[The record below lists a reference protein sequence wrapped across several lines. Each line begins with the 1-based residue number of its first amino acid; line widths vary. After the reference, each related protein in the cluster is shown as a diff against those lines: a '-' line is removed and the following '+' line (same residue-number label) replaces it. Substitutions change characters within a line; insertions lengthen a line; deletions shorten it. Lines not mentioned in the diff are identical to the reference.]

1 MKQHIKRGTIRC
13 VLFASEIRQAIPK
26 HFLIILF
33 LWISTQTYDKIIQ
46 TISHVYSKC
55 YFHNLGALKF
65 GENINNWEYGQIA
78 PQKEHKDKATNP
90 SLLHLPD
97 LKTKWDS
104 MLKRCSLIKSEI
116 KRQQFKKTV
125 LNSTGPP
132 SPLFEHLLASG
143 TCNRRGQSEV
153 RLVTGQCGEMK
164 KETGLTHRKRDP
176 SCCLILPCYVILR
189 IVHLL

>member
-1 MKQHIKRGTIRC
+1 MTKRSLSI
-13 VLFASEIRQAIPK
+13 F
-26 HFLIILF
+26 ILYPIF
-33 LWISTQTYDKIIQ
+33 K
-46 TISHVYSKC
+46 K
-55 YFHNLGALKF
+55 
-65 GENINNWEYGQIA
+65 
-78 PQKEHKDKATNP
+78 
-90 SLLHLPD
+90 
-97 LKTKWDS
+97 
-104 MLKRCSLIKSEI
+104 CSLIKSEI

-143 TCNRRGQSEV
+143 TCIRRGQSEV

-176 SCCLILPCYVILR
+176 SCCLILPCYVILH